1 MGISRSSRHK
11 RSATGAQRPHYRK
24 KRKFE
29 LGRQAASTKLGP
41 KRVHS
46 VRVRGG
52 NTKFRALRLENG
64 NFAWG
69 SEQTTRK
76 TRIISVV
83 YNASN
88 NELVRTNTLVKSAI
102 IQVDATP
109 FRQWYEAHYA
119 QPVTKK
125 GAKTAAPAEGAE
137 ERTVATMQA
146 QDLAR
151 DDDFLSHILIDTL
164 ASDRPLG
171 VHKMEPTRPLPKCD
185 SRDVLRIVRKLV
197 VPQAGKGK
205 LPAYKLVE
213 PAVDALLEL
222 APVREY
228 LRKKTQR
235 QINCFAT
242 HASRYFELYLP
253 TGQIEIASTSRYTW
267 KTGKSELCVLAT
279 APLGAVSGT
288 VISSEFKGQKIHEL
302 KGSIAD
308 LTNKE
313 DDELRRSSGSASR
326 DFSVIYSHQKGC
338 NQLFLGP
345 ARFVNHDC
353 NPNAELFRDGKYITF
368 RVLRPIVVG
377 EEITASYGPDYFG
390 KQNKHCLCQ
399 TCEDASRG
407 GYAPPGTYPETS
419 DSEREKEYLKQQQR
433 QQTAAQTNDNPGQ
446 PPIDVP
452 NGSSPA
458 KDPTLTGAA
467 STPLPPRRTIV
478 PLVAVPSG
486 NEDPTEGEHE
496 TTSCADTDA
505 EIIDISD
512 SEAEPEPTTDIELDD
527 GRETDA
533 GPLGAEETDAP
544 MDISDDSDMD
554 SPPRVKI
561 SLNPSSPPLSPRP
574 TSRLTLADML
584 NTEPENQLSRLKL
597 RARNSD
603 TGSAPLSLS
612 IPPQKDPGPISAPA
626 KRTRASVLSTP
637 TESAVSTPS
646 PSVPPEPASR
656 RASSRLNPAK
666 EKDKPATTP
675 QGQFP
680 TPPLSD
686 EGAARSLRSRAS
698 APAAPATTTAP
709 APQPQQPTA
718 RVTRRAFLKPTI
730 PRRTA
735 TPTGQPR
742 QEKKVA
748 RKGKDC
754 QVCLAV
760 LPKPNKDDPPGLK
773 LRIKCF
779 RCDRH
784 YAIFGVDWPKR
795 FVVGAGA
802 VSIGDSSDSD
812 EETVKSKKRPAPK
825 TDNEDERERKRR
837 HLNREARRQARE
849 AKLQRKKDKAARR
862 EARAKRKEEKVR
874 IKAALAGIT
883 NLIANAFPASVGA
896 SEVAACDKENVE
908 PGRQLEVE
916 VEVEFG
922 GGGVAVVEQVEDME
936 EEEQVESGPELQV
949 VLVPPRQR
957 LFLGNPNP
965 HAFSRV
971 PRLVYEDDPLL
982 DTRPDYERDSDVLH
996 SSSSAGSSPASV
1008 RIAKRPLVGGVGRL
1022 SANDSVRTCAS
1033 DSIRTPPASDQ
1044 ESDGYSEWDSDCR
1057 SSDPDARSVASPTRH
1072 RQHRPSLPSPPHS
1085 DTGND
1090 PDDCVDDEFPLRTMG
1105 MWKLWT
1111 PLAGACR
1118 RGVDEVVGQAHQLM
1132 AELDSEEDEWGSA
1145 LSELSVEEVEQAI
1158 GLVHSSIPPKYTY
1171 TTWNRSL
1178 LGSKGERVVSKCRVP
1193 EDEYTGIDDD
1203 GQEITPYSRPVFVPS
1218 RSTRVAPDF
1227 TIFTTREDITLHSAD
1242 DHTDFPVPH
1251 PDTWPDPLPT
1261 RDLPY
1266 FSRMIVSLPSVAKRE
1281 ASYRPFTPESLPG
1294 PSKSPTPGEGK
1305 DKEKG
1310 KEPISYRYYA
1320 GKRYR
1325 KTAKKVD

>member
-1 MGISRSSRHK
+1 M
-11 RSATGAQRPHYRK
+11 APK
-24 KRKFE
+24 KI
-29 LGRQAASTKLGP
+29 
-41 KRVHS
+41 
-46 VRVRGG
+46 
-52 NTKFRALRLENG
+52 
-64 NFAWG
+64 AW
-69 SEQTTRK
+69 Q
-76 TRIISVV
+76 
-83 YNASN
+83 
-88 NELVRTNTLVKSAI
+88 
-102 IQVDATP
+102 
-109 FRQWYEAHYA
+109 
-119 QPVTKK
+119 
-125 GAKTAAPAEGAE
+125 
-137 ERTVATMQA
+137 RTVATMQA

-164 ASDRPLG
+164 ASERPLG
-171 VHKMEPTRPLPKCD
+171 VHKMDPTRPLPKCD

-222 APVREY
+222 TPVREY
-228 LRKKTQR
+228 LRRKTQR

-279 APLGAVSGT
+279 QPLGAAPGSL
-288 VISSEFKGQKIHEL
+288 ISSEFKGQKIHEL

-313 DDELRRSSGSASR
+313 DDELRRTSGSASR

-368 RVLRPIVVG
+368 RVLRPISVS

-390 KQNKHCLCQ
+390 KQNKHCLCA
-399 TCEDASRG
+399 TCEDAGRG

-419 DSEREKEYLKQQQR
+419 DSEREKEHTKNQQQQTPQTDANPE
-433 QQTAAQTNDNPGQ
+433 QQ
-446 PPIDVP
+446 PINSP
-452 NGSSPA
+452 STSSPA
-458 KDPTLTGAA
+458 KDPSTLTGVAG
-467 STPLPPRRTIV
+467 TPAPLRRTLV

-496 TTSCADTDA
+496 ATSCVDTDA

-512 SEAEPEPTTDIELDD
+512 SEPEPDPTTDIELDD

-533 GPLGAEETDAP
+533 GPMAAEDTDAP

-561 SLNPSSPPLSPRP
+561 SLNPSSPPPSPRP
-574 TSRLTLADML
+574 AGRLTLADML
-584 NTEPENQLSRLKL
+584 NTEPDAQLSRLKL
-597 RARNSD
+597 RARNSE
-603 TGSAPLSLS
+603 TSSAPLTLT
-612 IPPQKDPGPISAPA
+612 IPPKKDPGPVSAPA

-637 TESAVSTPS
+637 TESAASTPS
-646 PSVPPEPASR
+646 PSVLPEPASR

-666 EKDKPATTP
+666 EKDKPVVTP

-686 EGAARSLRSRAS
+686 EGAARSLRSRA
-698 APAAPATTTAP
+698 PLTTAP
-709 APQPQQPTA
+709 QPQPQQPQQTTV
-718 RVTRRAFLKPTI
+718 RVTRRAFLKPTV
-730 PRRTA
+730 PRPITTPITA
-735 TPTGQPR
+735 QPR
-742 QEKKVA
+742 LEKKVA

-754 QVCLAV
+754 QICFTV
-760 LPKPNKDDPPGLK
+760 LPKPNKDDPASLK

-802 VSIGDSSDSD
+802 VSIGDGSDS
-812 EETVKSKKRPAPK
+812 EEEPVKSKKRPAPE
-825 TDNEDERERKRR
+825 TDQDERERKRR
-837 HLNREARRQARE
+837 HLNREARQQARE
-849 AKLQRKKDKAARR
+849 AKQQRKAEKAARR
-862 EARAKRKEEKVR
+862 EARAKRKEEKQQR
-874 IKAALAGIT
+874 KAALAGIT
-883 NLIANAFPASVGA
+883 NLIMDAFPPGLVGA
-896 SEVAACDKENVE
+896 SEVVSIPDKENVE
-908 PGRQLEVE
+908 PGRQLEVQVDIQVEAPIEDQWDEE
-916 VEVEFG
+916 VEE
-922 GGGVAVVEQVEDME
+922 ED
-936 EEEQVESGPELQV
+936 QVESGPELQV

-965 HAFSRV
+965 HAFGRI
-971 PRLVYEDDPLL
+971 PKLVYADDPLL
-982 DTRPDYERDSDVLH
+982 DRPSYERDSDVLH
-996 SSSSAGSSPASV
+996 SSSSSAGSSPASV
-1008 RIAKRPLVGGVGRL
+1008 RIGRRVGVMGGVGR
-1022 SANDSVRTCAS
+1022 SESIRTLAS
-1033 DSIRTPPASDQ
+1033 DSSRASIHTPPASDDDD
-1044 ESDGYSEWDSDCR
+1044 EEDSDRCSEWDSDCH
-1057 SSDPDARSVASPTRH
+1057 SSDPDARSVASPTRTRH
-1072 RQHRPSLPSPPHS
+1072 RYQHRPCLPSPPQS
-1085 DTGND
+1085 DTSAND
-1090 PDDCVDDEFPLRTMG
+1090 PDDCADGAFPLRTMG

-1118 RGVDEVVGQAHQLM
+1118 RGVNEVVGQAHQLM

-1158 GLVHSSIPPKYTY
+1158 GLVHASTRPKYTY

-1178 LGSKGERVVSKCRVP
+1178 LGSKGQRVVSKCRVP
-1193 EDEYTGIDDD
+1193 ENEYTGIDDD
-1203 GQEITPYSRPVFVPS
+1203 GQEIVPS
-1218 RSTRVAPDF
+1218 RTLAVVSFRSTRTRVAPSDF
-1227 TIFTTREDITLHSAD
+1227 TALALHDQVTLRSPD
-1242 DHTDFPVPH
+1242 DHTDRPVP
-1251 PDTWPDPLPT
+1251 PCDTWPDPLAS
-1261 RDLPY
+1261 RDMPY
-1266 FSRMIVSLPSVAKRE
+1266 FSKMVIALPGIVKRE

-1294 PSKSPTPGEGK
+1294 PSKSPTPGEPK
-1305 DKEKG
+1305 DKV
-1310 KEPISYRYYA
+1310 KESISYRYYA
-1320 GKRYR
+1320 GRRYR
-1325 KTAKKVD
+1325 KTTIKKED

>member
-1 MGISRSSRHK
+1 MAPKKISW
-11 RSATGAQRPHYRK
+11 Q
-24 KRKFE
+24 
-29 LGRQAASTKLGP
+29 
-41 KRVHS
+41 
-46 VRVRGG
+46 
-52 NTKFRALRLENG
+52 
-64 NFAWG
+64 
-69 SEQTTRK
+69 
-76 TRIISVV
+76 
-83 YNASN
+83 
-88 NELVRTNTLVKSAI
+88 
-102 IQVDATP
+102 
-109 FRQWYEAHYA
+109 
-119 QPVTKK
+119 
-125 GAKTAAPAEGAE
+125 
-137 ERTVATMQA
+137 RTVATMQA

-171 VHKMEPTRPLPKCD
+171 VHKMDPTRPLPKCD

-222 APVREY
+222 SPVR
-228 LRKKTQR
+228 
-235 QINCFAT
+235 
-242 HASRYFELYLP
+242 S
-253 TGQIEIASTSRYTW
+253 QIEIASTSRYTW

-279 APLGAVSGT
+279 QPLGAAPGSLV
-288 VISSEFKGQKIHEL
+288 SSEFKGQKIHEL

-368 RVLRPIVVG
+368 RVLRPISVG

-390 KQNKHCLCQ
+390 KQNKHCLCA
-399 TCEDASRG
+399 TCEDANRG

-419 DSEREKEYLKQQQR
+419 DSEREKELLKQQQ
-433 QQTAAQTNDNPGQ
+433 QQQQNTESNPSPDQQ
-446 PPIDVP
+446 PPSSP
-452 NGSSPA
+452 HKSSPA
-458 KDPTLTGAA
+458 KDPSTLTGVAG
-467 STPLPPRRTIV
+467 TPAPLRRTIV

-512 SEAEPEPTTDIELDD
+512 SEPEPDPTTDIELDD

-533 GPLGAEETDAP
+533 GPLAAEDTDAP

-561 SLNPSSPPLSPRP
+561 SLNPSSPPPSPRP
-574 TSRLTLADML
+574 AGRLTLADML
-584 NTEPENQLSRLKL
+584 NTEPDAQLSRLKL
-597 RARNSD
+597 RARNSE
-603 TGSAPLSLS
+603 TGSAPLTLT
-612 IPPQKDPGPISAPA
+612 IPPQKEPGPISAPV

-637 TESAVSTPS
+637 TESAASTPS

-666 EKDKPATTP
+666 EKDKPVTTP

-686 EGAARSLRSRAS
+686 EGAARSLRSRAPGAP
-698 APAAPATTTAP
+698 APAAPP
-709 APQPQQPTA
+709 PQPQPQSRPQPQSQAQPPQPTV
-718 RVTRRAFLKPTI
+718 RVTRRAFLKPAA
-730 PRRTA
+730 PRRTT
-735 TPTGQPR
+735 TPTTGQPR
-742 QEKKVA
+742 PEKKVA

-754 QVCLAV
+754 QVCFAV
-760 LPKPNKDDPPGLK
+760 LPKPNKDDPSSLK

-802 VSIGDSSDSD
+802 VSVGDGSDS
-812 EETVKSKKRPAPK
+812 EQEQEPVKSKKRPAPE
-825 TDNEDERERKRR
+825 TDEDEDEREHIRR
-837 HLNREARRQARE
+837 RI
-849 AKLQRKKDKAARR
+849 KKDVENIQKIARSIDKEIRRNARLERKAEKAAKR
-862 EARAKRKEEKVR
+862 EARAKRKEEKQR
-874 IKAALAGIT
+874 RKAALAGIT
-883 NLIANAFPASVGA
+883 NLIMDAFPPGLVGA
-896 SEVAACDKENVE
+896 SEVVLALDKENVE
-908 PGRQLEVE
+908 PGCQLEVQ
-916 VEVEFG
+916 VEV
-922 GGGVAVVEQVEDME
+922 GVEAVE
-936 EEEQVESGPELQV
+936 EEEVLEEEEDEVESGPELQV
-949 VLVPPRQR
+949 VLVPPRKR

-965 HAFSRV
+965 HAFGRI
-971 PRLVYEDDPLL
+971 PRLVYADDPLL
-982 DTRPDYERDSDVLH
+982 EDRPSYERDSDVLH
-996 SSSSAGSSPASV
+996 SSSSSSGSSPASARIGRKV
-1008 RIAKRPLVGGVGRL
+1008 RRSLGNESI
-1022 SANDSVRTCAS
+1022 RTLAS
-1033 DSIRTPPASDQ
+1033 DSSRASIHTPPASD
-1044 ESDGYSEWDSDCR
+1044 EEEHSDGCSEWDSDCH
-1057 SSDPDARSVASPTRH
+1057 SSDPDARSVASPSRNRH
-1072 RQHRPSLPSPPHS
+1072 RYQYRPSLPSPPRS
-1085 DTGND
+1085 DTSGND
-1090 PDDCVDDEFPLRTMG
+1090 PDDCVDGAFPLRTMG

-1118 RGVDEVVGQAHQLM
+1118 RGVNEVVGQANQLM

-1158 GLVHSSIPPKYTY
+1158 GLVHSSTAPKYTY

-1178 LGSKGERVVSKCRVP
+1178 LGLKGERVVSKCRVP
-1193 EDEYTGIDDD
+1193 ENEYTGIDDD
-1203 GQEITPYSRPVFVPS
+1203 DKEIIPFSRLPVVVPF
-1218 RSTRVAPDF
+1218 RSTRTRVAPSDF
-1227 TIFTTREDITLHSAD
+1227 MTLASHDEITLGALD
-1242 DHTDFPVPH
+1242 DLTEHPVPH
-1251 PDTWPDPLPT
+1251 CDTWPDPLVA
-1261 RDLPY
+1261 RDMPY
-1266 FSRMIVSLPSVAKRE
+1266 FSRMVVALPSVVKRE

-1305 DKEKG
+1305 EKG
-1310 KEPISYRYYA
+1310 KEVISYRYYA
-1320 GKRYR
+1320 GRRYR
-1325 KTAKKVD
+1325 KTSKKVDLV